1 MEVKSWKRKIKQLTD
16 RRTLSTSQLM
26 SITGF
31 ESVNELSSSLVSTQP
46 SKSLDEKTCLAFD
59 ITPPIQMTRD
69 VGMSVSER
77 TTKVL
82 LHLKIAVS
90 SKPHS
95 GTIALRDVSGE
106 CGSCWNI
113 ESWRANVKGSKFV
126 LVQTWDGGS
135 ELQAYCSSVS
145 GLRFAIKLVTEHR
158 MSLSTNNFERQHL
171 RTFDDWS
178 CASAI
183 VLKCILDKSLEATGD
198 YASWY
203 RELFREDRQF
213 FQGSPKNA
221 FNINAPLMID
231 VNTCIYI
238 EEKAISFAY
247 DNEKAVRLSCL
258 CRTGLNGSQE
268 PLLLINFN
276 AKRSKEPAVG
286 IVNMNKNDSTSS
298 ENYGGTTSV
307 FFLG

>member
-1 MEVKSWKRKIKQLTD
+1 
-16 RRTLSTSQLM
+16 M

-31 ESVNELSSSLVSTQP
+31 ETLSDLSSSMVAAQP
-46 SKSLDEKTCLAFD
+46 SRSLDERTRIAFD
-59 ITPPIQMTRD
+59 IRPPIQITRG
-69 VGMSVSER
+69 VGLSVTER

-82 LHLKIAVS
+82 LHLKIAVIP
-90 SKPHS
+90 KPDS
-95 GTIALRDVSGE
+95 GTIAVRDVSGE
-106 CGSCWNI
+106 CGTCWNI
-113 ESWRANVKGSKFV
+113 ESWRANIKGSKFV

-135 ELQAYCSSVS
+135 ELQAYCASVS

-158 MSLSTNNFERQHL
+158 MSSSPNSFERQHL
-171 RTFDDWS
+171 RTFNDWS

-183 VLKCILDKSLEATGD
+183 VLKCVLDKSLEATGD

-203 RELFREDRQF
+203 KELFRNERRF
-213 FQGSPKNA
+213 FEESPKNA

-231 VNTCIYI
+231 TNSCICI

-247 DNEKAVRLSCL
+247 DSKKALRLSCL

-276 AKRSKEPAVG
+276 GKRSTEPAVD
-286 IVNMNKNDSTSS
+286 MMDFKEKDAASR
-298 ENYGGTTSV
+298 EKYGGTTSI